1 MTGGILPTWLDQA
14 LDAVAVAVVGV
25 EWYDPLPDDSDDA
38 AGPVAVVG
46 VEWHDPLP
54 DDSDDA
60 AGPAE
65 DDAP

>member
-1 MTGGILPTWLDQA
+1 MVACMAPAGCGGAAMTGGIPLTWLGQA

-25 EWYDPLPDDSDDA
+25 EWYDPLPDDSD
-38 AGPVAVVG
+38 
-46 VEWHDPLP
+46 E
-54 DDSDDA
+54 A

>member
-1 MTGGILPTWLDQA
+1 MVACMAPAGCGGDAMTGGIPLTWLDQA
-14 LDAVAVAVVGV
+14 LDA
-25 EWYDPLPDDSDDA
+25 A
-38 AGPVAVVG
+38 AVAVVG

-65 DDAP
+65 DETL

>member
-1 MTGGILPTWLDQA
+1 MTGGIPLTWLDQA

-38 AGPVAVVG
+38 AGP
-46 VEWHDPLP
+46 
-54 DDSDDA
+54 
-60 AGPAE
+60 AE